1 MNRWAT
7 QSFGARATCHFVA
20 ESGGDPVVTSHAD
33 FVPGSRCAG
42 VLASGRLAAAKVVHY
57 IAKFKADTGQ
67 EAVRVIS
74 AVPDG
79 KVAAETA
86 LARQINRAEATH
98 AVKIANEMLAK
109 LLR

>member
-1 MNRWAT
+1 M
-7 QSFGARATCHFVA
+7 
-20 ESGGDPVVTSHAD
+20 TSHAD

-42 VLASGRLAAAKVVHY
+42 VLASSRLAVAKVVYY
-57 IAKFKADTGQ
+57 IAMFKTDTGQ

-79 KVAAETA
+79 KVAVETA

-98 AVKIANEMLAK
+98 AVKIAKEMPAK